1 MKVWVDAD
9 ACPQVIKEII
19 LRAIVKRAIPSIF
32 VANKYLKLPASN
44 FITAIQVGTGADV
57 ADQYIAERAQIGD
70 LVITQDIPLASILVR
85 KGINAISVHGTL
97 FNEANIGERLSIRNF
112 LQEIRDCGGKTQG
125 PKPFSDK
132 DKQHF
137 ADAFDRELTKLLKKH
152 PVFF

>member
-19 LRAIVKRAIPSIF
+19 LRAIVKRAIPTIF

-44 FITAIQVGTGADV
+44 FITAVQVGAGADV
-57 ADQYIAERAQIGD
+57 ADQYIAEHAVIGD

-97 FNEANIGERLSIRNF
+97 FTDANIGERLAIRNF

-125 PKPFSDK
+125 PKPFNDEGR
-132 DKQHF
+132 QHF
-137 ADAFDRELTKLLKKH
+137 ADAFDRELTKLL
-152 PVFF
+152 